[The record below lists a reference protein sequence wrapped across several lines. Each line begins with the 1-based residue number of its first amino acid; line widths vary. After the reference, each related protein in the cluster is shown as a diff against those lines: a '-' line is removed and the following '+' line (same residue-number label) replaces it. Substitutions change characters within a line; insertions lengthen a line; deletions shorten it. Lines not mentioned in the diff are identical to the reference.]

1 VQSKKKEAPGA
12 KQTNVCKCMLK
23 RVTCDNISKLV
34 AFVLSELMEV
44 DADAS
49 ALSPMPVDAAA
60 AEASAEGAV
69 SKRMIMAPP
78 EEKKQGIWL
87 WWAGLYTFPI
97 TTQNK

>member
-1 VQSKKKEAPGA
+1 
-12 KQTNVCKCMLK
+12 MLK

-44 DADAS
+44 DADTS

-60 AEASAEGAV
+60 AEASADV
-69 SKRMIMAPP
+69 SKRPSLTTITTPP
-78 EEKKQGIWL
+78 EEIEAGQGIWL